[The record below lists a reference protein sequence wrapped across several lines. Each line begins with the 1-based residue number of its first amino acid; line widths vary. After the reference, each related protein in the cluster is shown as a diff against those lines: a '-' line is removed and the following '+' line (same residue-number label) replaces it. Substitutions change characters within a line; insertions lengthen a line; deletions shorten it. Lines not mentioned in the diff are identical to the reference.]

1 MEKDRQLLVT
11 SIKEWVKVEE
21 EIAQMRRELKL
32 KTTKK
37 KELTADLLRIMKDRK
52 LDAIDLQDNRLVRQ
66 TRSTK
71 TAITKKSLN
80 ECLSRFYKSEDKG
93 KEMAAYILDARTSK
107 TNEIL
112 YMK

>member
-1 MEKDRQLLVT
+1 MLVT
-11 SIKEWVKVEE
+11 SIKEWVKMEE
-21 EIAQMRRELKL
+21 EISQLKKELKL

-37 KELTADLLRIMKDRK
+37 KELTLDLLRIMKDRK
-52 LDAIDLQDNRLVRQ
+52 LDAIDLQENRLVRQ
-66 TRSTK
+66 TRTTK

-80 ECLSRFYKSEDKG
+80 ECLARFYKNPEQA
-93 KEMAAYILDARTSK
+93 KEMSAFILEARTSK

>member
-21 EIAQMRRELKL
+21 EIGQLRKELKS
-32 KTTKK
+32 KVAKK
-37 KELTADLLRIMKDRK
+37 KEFTAELLRIMKDRK
-52 LDAIDLQDNRLVRQ
+52 LDVIDLQDNRLMRQ
-66 TRSTK
+66 TRTTK

-80 ECLSRFYKSEDKG
+80 ECLARFYKNEDKG
-93 KEMAAYILDARTSK
+93 KEMAAYILEARTCK